1 MDGVGWGHVAWG
13 AGSPRCGS
21 AGGSCGWKHLGCCPC
36 AERPVIA
43 SSRTLAVPDTRC
55 EAVAAAANLKGRELD
70 REGWKI
76 LRAAEEVGAN
86 HPPRPQLSRV
96 SDSLCPKPHPADGPG
111 APCRALGII
120 WDLGSQLC
128 AERPSDEAVSHRAA
142 SMRASMGGCEV
153 LGVFGRTSGHLFLGC
168 WRDP

>member
-1 MDGVGWGHVAWG
+1 MAGGVGVDGVGWGHVAWG

-76 LRAAEEVGAN
+76 LGAAEEVGAN
-86 HPPRPQLSRV
+86 HPPPAAALPCVRLSVPQASSRRWAWG
-96 SDSLCPKPHPADGPG
+96 SLQSSRDYLGPG
-111 APCRALGII
+111 I
-120 WDLGSQLC
+120 S
-128 AERPSDEAVSHRAA
+128 AV
-142 SMRASMGGCEV
+142 C
-153 LGVFGRTSGHLFLGC
+153 
-168 WRDP
+168 